1 MQVAVKHSLQLFDPG
16 DASQAEDAALVLPI
30 AEAQAV
36 MGETVAAYLARV
48 AWRFELPTVLTINGE
63 FYGRAEWEARA
74 LAANDR
80 VEFIS
85 RPLGSGSGGNSTA
98 KSIASVVAL
107 VALTALAPYAVAGLG
122 IEALGTAAG
131 ALTWGGKIAA
141 AAIVGAAASPVP
153 VWMLPP
159 APWWRRAI
167 RRARDSLRAI
177 FNVACRFWSPA
188 A

>member
-1 MQVAVKHSLQLFDPG
+1 MQIAVKHNLQLYDPAADSG
-16 DASQAEDAALVLPI
+16 GEAGALVLPV
-30 AEAQAV
+30 AEARAA
-36 MGETVAAYLARV
+36 MGETVAAYLTRV

-74 LAANDR
+74 FSANDQ

-85 RPLGSGSGGNSTA
+85 RPLGGGSGGNSTV

-107 VALTALAPYAVAGLG
+107 VALTAIAGPTGFIGSALASSLG
-122 IEALGTAAG
+122 SVGGAIAG
-131 ALTWGGKIAA
+131 AAILGAA
-141 AAIVGAAASPVP
+141 AAPVAAWMRPV
-153 VWMLPP
+153 

-167 RRARDSLRAI
+167 RRARYSFRA
-177 FNVACRFWSPA
+177 VLAVSCRFWSPA